1 MSEKLLS
8 PEQAAEQLGVT
19 PNTVRTWLRDGSL
32 KGIKLGKKI
41 WRIKESEL
49 LDFINRETKIES
61 GVVKSRGEFS
71 DEDIKSVRRGLEDIK
86 SGRLLSL
93 DEYVQGKRP

>member
-8 PEQAAEQLGVT
+8 PEQVAEQLGVT